1 MTEPT
6 PSAVTT
12 CSRVLEF
19 DYGHRVL
26 GHGGKCAHLH
36 GHRGRAVVTCR
47 APLDGLGM
55 VVDFSLIKELV
66 GAWIDNHW
74 DHNLL
79 LNRNDPMAASWHTLQ
94 SGLGTWGML
103 APTHIGRVF
112 TRPPYIL
119 EEGNPTAEVMA
130 RVLFDV
136 SRTLLAPHRIEV
148 IRVDLYETPN
158 CWATYE
164 GEPCSS

>member
-1 MTEPT
+1 MN
-6 PSAVTT
+6 T

-36 GHRGRAVVTCR
+36 GHRGKAIIH
-47 APLDGLGM
+47 AQGALNSLGM
-55 VVDFSLIKELV
+55 VVDFSLIKQLV
-66 GAWIDNHW
+66 GTWVDENW

-79 LNRNDPMAASWHTLQ
+79 LNSEDPAAKLWAMAKDIPLTLSSQ
-94 SGLGTWGML
+94 MFSR
-103 APTHIGRVF
+103 A
-112 TRPPYIL
+112 PYIL
-119 EEGNPTAEVMA
+119 LKMNPTAEVMA
-130 RVLFDV
+130 QVLYHEASV
-136 SRTLLAPHRIEV
+136 LLAIHDIKV

-164 GEPCSS
+164 GG